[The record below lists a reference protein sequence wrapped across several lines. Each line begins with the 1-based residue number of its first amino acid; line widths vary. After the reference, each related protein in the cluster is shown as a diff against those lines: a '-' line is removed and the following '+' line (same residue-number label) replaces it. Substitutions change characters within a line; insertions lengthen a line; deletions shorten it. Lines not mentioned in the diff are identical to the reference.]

1 MKHDTK
7 GKINSDR
14 YQSASPI
21 RYHQAIKRSQEQ
33 EEEQKKQKSKTHTD
47 MASIV
52 FYYLFNKSANLK
64 DLNENNKTV
73 INESIM
79 ILKDCWSAFVGK
91 IPSYS
96 TKKVGYQTNC
106 HFSFEYLLF
115 SYILLSLLK
124 VFNNSHFTTFKVFFF
139 WFHQNDLCIFPEL
152 IEEYTMIIVAFIS
165 SR

>member
-33 EEEQKKQKSKTHTD
+33 EEEQKKQKSKTHAD

-52 FYYLFNKSANLK
+52 FYYLFNKSAYLK

-91 IPSYS
+91 ISSYS

-139 WFHQNDLCIFPEL
+139 GFTKMIFAYFQSWL
-152 IEEYTMIIVAFIS
+152 KNILW
-165 SR
+165 